1 MHRPLRGPPIHS
13 TIPSAHAASVR
24 SSMRRCASGGVA
36 GLRAI
41 DASVFPEIPQAMV
54 NAAVIAVA
62 EQGSDLV
69 LEN

>member
-1 MHRPLRGPPIHS
+1 MPHWCG
-13 TIPSAHAASVR
+13 

-41 DASVFPEIPQAMV
+41 DASVFPGIPQAMV